1 MKKLKV
7 ESLILKEGFIHHHQ
21 IKTKLLNFIEE
32 TKDFGLSDHSP
43 KMNDDI
49 SKLDWVNANNWERPW
64 VKNFGSLIQTQLDKF
79 ANELGFKKSLIK
91 KLWYQQYIENDKHNW
106 HSHEANYTGVYYL
119 EMNKNNPT
127 TQFLLPSN
135 LEKAFTIDVEEGD
148 FIFFPCHL
156 IHRSPENT
164 SKERKTIISF
174 NIELIEI
181 LEECLENKNSPEILK

>member
-1 MKKLKV
+1 MNKI
-7 ESLILKEGFIHHHQ
+7 EIPSLILKEKFFYHDK
-21 IKTKLLNFIEE
+21 IKKEFLKLINDTNDE
-32 TKDFGLSDHSP
+32 GLHDHSGV
-43 KMNDDI
+43 MNDDI
-49 SKLDWVNANNWERPW
+49 SKLDWINANNWEREW
-64 VKNFGSLIQTQLDKF
+64 IKKFGGLIQLQLDKF

-148 FIFFPCHL
+148 FIFFPCYL
-156 IHRSPENT
+156 IHRSPQNNV
-164 SKERKTIISF
+164 KERKTIISF
-174 NIELIEI
+174 NIEFSEI
-181 LEECLENKNSPEILK
+181 NENYLGNKKSFKIF